1 MPVPQ
6 ELTYNKFTDEQM
18 PQQND
23 PILNSPT
30 GSIGGME
37 DNRSRQSSGQGG
49 GNGGS
54 NRGVHMLSQE
64 QEDVS

>member
-1 MPVPQ
+1 
-6 ELTYNKFTDEQM
+6 M

-30 GSIGGME
+30 GSIGME
-37 DNRSRQSSGQGG
+37 DNRSRQSCGQGG
-49 GNGGS
+49 GNGGM

-64 QEDVS
+64 QEDVSCLSVRFCEIGKFS